1 MKYWYVDQPD
11 KSLSIRITK
20 HPDGSYGIGGY
31 LRLYNVTEDREKG
44 TLISNIHLTGASAV
58 PEAGTGS
65 GSESGISG
73 EDSSIL
79 DVQDVIPDHVR
90 QGAEEWLAA
99 QGSESEDTQE
109 LLASIAEI
117 ERGAPGHVGLRSR
130 QEPGDA
136 DSSNQ
141 A

>member
-11 KSLSIRITK
+11 KSLSIHISK
-20 HPDGSYGIGGY
+20 HPDGSYGVSGY
-31 LRLYNVTEDREKG
+31 LRLYTVTEDGEKG
-44 TLISNIHLTGASAV
+44 TLISDIHLTGQSAA
-58 PEAGTGS
+58 PAAGTGS
-65 GSESGISG
+65 GSESGVSG

-109 LLASIAEI
+109 LLTSIAELKK
-117 ERGAPGHVGLRSR
+117 GAPGHVGPRSR

-136 DSSNQ
+136 DSSDQ